1 MSQYNKTKGSQFET
15 DVMKWLRKTGAIAER
30 LTKAGAKDEG
40 DIVTV
45 IAGETYIL
53 ELKNRATLALPQF
66 WREAQVEALNYAKA
80 RGIGE
85 VPLSYVIV
93 KRRNAS
99 IDQAWVIQDLSQ
111 WLKEKQMPVP
121 EGQITTSEILQA
133 VAEPATGEYIFDE
146 EVVPLDEAIA
156 EADAE
161 EAVEEYVAEKP
172 APKKRATKI

>member
-15 DVMKWLRKTGAIAER
+15 DVMKWLRRAGVIAER

-53 ELKNRATLALPQF
+53 ELKNRATLSLPEF

-80 RGIGE
+80 RGLGE

-99 IDQAWVIQDLSQ
+99 IDQAWVIQDLAQ
-111 WLKEKQMPVP
+111 WIKEKQMPVP
-121 EGQITTSEILQA
+121 GGEITTSEIL
-133 VAEPATGEYIFDE
+133 VP
-146 EVVPLDEAIA
+146 EVVPVE
-156 EADAE
+156 EVTE
-161 EAVEEYVAEKP
+161 EAEDDLPELS
-172 APKKRATKI
+172 

>member
-15 DVMKWLRKTGAIAER
+15 DVMKWLRKMGAIAER

-53 ELKNRATLALPQF
+53 ELKNRQTLSLPQF

-99 IDQAWVIQDLSQ
+99 IDQAWVIQDLAQ
-111 WLKEKQMPVP
+111 WIKEKQMPVP
-121 EGQITTSEILQA
+121 EGEITTSEILDTDEVVELA
-133 VAEPATGEYIFDE
+133 LDE
-146 EVVPLDEAIA
+146 EEDQA
-156 EADAE
+156 
-161 EAVEEYVAEKP
+161 
-172 APKKRATKI
+172 

>member
-15 DVMKWLRKTGAIAER
+15 DVMKWLRRAGVIAER

-53 ELKNRATLALPQF
+53 ELKNRATLSLPEF

-80 RGIGE
+80 RGLGE

-99 IDQAWVIQDLSQ
+99 IDQAWVIQDLAQ
-111 WLKEKQMPVP
+111 WTKEKKMPVP
-121 EGQITTSEILQA
+121 GGEITTSEIL
-133 VAEPATGEYIFDE
+133 VP
-146 EVVPLDEAIA
+146 EVVP
-156 EADAE
+156 
-161 EAVEEYVAEKP
+161 VEEVKEEEDED
-172 APKKRATKI
+172 

>member
-15 DVMKWLRKTGAIAER
+15 DVMKWLRKMGAIAER

-45 IAGETYIL
+45 IAGQTYIL
-53 ELKNRATLALPQF
+53 ELKNRATLSLPEF

-80 RGIGE
+80 RGLGE

-99 IDQAWVIQDLSQ
+99 IEQAWVIQDLAQ
-111 WLKEKQMPVP
+111 WLKEKNNDAN
-121 EGQITTSEILQA
+121 TT
-133 VAEPATGEYIFDE
+133 G
-146 EVVPLDEAIA
+146 
-156 EADAE
+156 
-161 EAVEEYVAEKP
+161 
-172 APKKRATKI
+172 